1 MVYLPTLNLLQTL
14 ENMQHKGAP
23 TEGKFMTPTMYLDQL
38 ISEIRNDRQ
47 EEFDRFIFV
56 LDAFYQTQAITD
68 QEFLN
73 GFDFLVACL
82 AEFGVTREVVED
94 MFTSIPD
101 NVTT

>member
-1 MVYLPTLNLLQTL
+1 MLNQSRTI
-14 ENMQHKGAP
+14 
-23 TEGKFMTPTMYLDQL
+23 EGKFMTPIMYLDQL

-73 GFDFLVACL
+73 GFDFLVSCL
-82 AEFGVTREVVED
+82 AEFGVTREVVAD

-101 NVTT
+101 NMTT

>member
-1 MVYLPTLNLLQTL
+1 MLNQSRTI
-14 ENMQHKGAP
+14 
-23 TEGKFMTPTMYLDQL
+23 EGKFMTPIMYLDQL

-101 NVTT
+101 NM

>member
-1 MVYLPTLNLLQTL
+1 MTDKKNLIGLFL
-14 ENMQHKGAP
+14 
-23 TEGKFMTPTMYLDQL
+23 F
-38 ISEIRNDRQ
+38 
-47 EEFDRFIFV
+47 

-101 NVTT
+101 NM

>member
-1 MVYLPTLNLLQTL
+1 M
-14 ENMQHKGAP
+14 K
-23 TEGKFMTPTMYLDQL
+23 PTMYLDEL
-38 ISEIRNDRQ
+38 ISEIRWDRR
-47 EEFDRFIFV
+47 EEFDRFIHV
-56 LDAFYQTQAITD
+56 LDAFYQTEAITD

-101 NVTT
+101 NMTT

>member
-1 MVYLPTLNLLQTL
+1 M
-14 ENMQHKGAP
+14 K
-23 TEGKFMTPTMYLDQL
+23 PTMYLDQL

-101 NVTT
+101 NMTTCKRAMSADVP

>member
-1 MVYLPTLNLLQTL
+1 MF
-14 ENMQHKGAP
+14 GRSRSI
-23 TEGKFMTPTMYLDQL
+23 EGKYMKPTMYLDEL
-38 ISEIRNDRQ
+38 ISEIRWDRR
-47 EEFDRFIFV
+47 EEFDRFIHV
-56 LDAFYQTQAITD
+56 LDAFYQTEAITD

-101 NVTT
+101 NM

>member
-1 MVYLPTLNLLQTL
+1 
-14 ENMQHKGAP
+14 
-23 TEGKFMTPTMYLDQL
+23 MTPTMYLDQL

-73 GFDFLVACL
+73 GFDFLVSCL
-82 AEFGVTREVVED
+82 AEFGVTREVVAD

-101 NVTT
+101 NMTTCKH